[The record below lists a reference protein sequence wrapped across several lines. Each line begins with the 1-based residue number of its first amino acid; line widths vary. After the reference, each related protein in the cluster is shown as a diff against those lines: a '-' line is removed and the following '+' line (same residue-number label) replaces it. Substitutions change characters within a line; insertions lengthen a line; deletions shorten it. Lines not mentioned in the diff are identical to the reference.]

1 MFNIIENPL
10 RIFVNMAG
18 IYIHI
23 PFCKQKC
30 SYCDFHFSTS
40 YQSYKSEMIDSLIRE
55 LSMRSYYLAEQEIET
70 IYFGGGT
77 PSLLSSG
84 ELQAIIT
91 HINTTFSISGTAE
104 ISLEVNPDDISEN
117 QLMDWKKSGINR
129 LSIGLQSFRE
139 EDLKWMN
146 RAHNSEEA
154 LNCVGLAKKAG
165 FENISVDLIYGLP
178 NFSIEDWKK
187 NIQTVIRFGIQH
199 VSAYCLTVEEKTV
212 LSKWVAQKKVV
223 PANEDDQSEQFE
235 ILVNEL
241 EKAGIEQYEISN
253 FSLPGFHSK
262 HNSNYWKGK
271 HYLGIGP
278 SAHSFNG
285 TSRSWNIANNR
296 TYMREIQEG
305 KRWFETEEL
314 TTKNQ
319 FNELL
324 LVGLR
329 TSTGVNVEQLISIQN
344 PSKKFWEQIETM
356 KNYGWIIVTDQTITL
371 TKSGKLKAD
380 HISSELFID

>member
-55 LSMRSYYLAEQEIET
+55 LSMRSSYLAEQEIET

-84 ELQAIIT
+84 ELKAIIT
-91 HINTTFSISGTAE
+91 HINTTFSISDTAE

-178 NFSIEDWKK
+178 NFSAEDWKK

-212 LSKWVAQKKVV
+212 LSKWVAQKKIV

-329 TSTGVNVEQLISIQN
+329 TSTGVNIEQLISIQN

-356 KNYGWIIVTDQTITL
+356 KNYGWIIVVDQTITL
-371 TKSGKLKAD
+371 TKTGKLKAD

>member
-1 MFNIIENPL
+1 MIE
-10 RIFVNMAG
+10 
-18 IYIHI
+18 
-23 PFCKQKC
+23 C
-30 SYCDFHFSTS
+30 
-40 YQSYKSEMIDSLIRE
+40 LIRE
-55 LSMRSYYLAEQEIET
+55 LSMRSSYLAEQEIET

-84 ELQAIIT
+84 ELKAIIT
-91 HINTTFSISGTAE
+91 HINTTFSISDTAE
-104 ISLEVNPDDISEN
+104 ISLEVNPDDVSEN

-178 NFSIEDWKK
+178 NFSTEDWKK

-212 LSKWVAQKKVV
+212 LSKWVAQKKIV

-305 KRWFETEEL
+305 KCWFETEEL
-314 TTKNQ
+314 TTTNQ

-371 TKSGKLKAD
+371 SKSGKLKAD

>member
-10 RIFVNMAG
+10 RIFANMAG

-30 SYCDFHFSTS
+30 TYCDFHFSTS
-40 YQSYKSEMIDSLIRE
+40 YQSYKSEMIECLIRE
-55 LSMRSYYLAEQEIET
+55 LSMRSSYLAEQEIET

-84 ELQAIIT
+84 ELKAIIT
-91 HINTTFSISGTAE
+91 HINTTFSISDTAE

-178 NFSIEDWKK
+178 NFSTEDWKK
-187 NIQTVIRFGIQH
+187 NIQKVLRFGIQH

-212 LSKWVAQKKVV
+212 LSKWVAQKKIV

-241 EKAGIEQYEISN
+241 EKAGIGQYEISN

-285 TSRSWNIANNR
+285 TSRSWNIPNNR
-296 TYMREIQEG
+296 TYMHEIQEG
-305 KRWFETEEL
+305 KCWFETEEL

-371 TKSGKLKAD
+371 SKSGKLKAD